1 MTSYVGRNTHRYTHS
16 EFDITPAISA
26 PLGQYSNLVDPPN
39 VDSTIIACTVLLLVL
54 STPLVALRLYTRIK
68 IKPKP
73 WWDDATCLLGW
84 AFMIALGCLNIHMLA
99 YGSGSDLWNVT
110 MHDWIYMKSHFDSIL
125 IVARVGLTLTKIS
138 LLLFYQRVFMI
149 PGNRFSPIYWAIW
162 ITFWCNCL
170 LAVAYVVALSTQCMG
185 KPDLGAEGG
194 QCIDKNALII
204 TSSFINVAID
214 FSVLIIPIVVI
225 WGLQIPIA
233 KKRRL
238 SGVFV
243 LGGLAVLA
251 SVARLGY
258 QLAAAKN
265 PNRSI
270 AFTINS
276 LLKLIEQSI
285 GVMVSCLPV
294 LPAFYQRF
302 WGTEPASR
310 SKILGK
316 SKSQRAA
323 SPNLLG
329 YQRRGRG
336 FPSTPS
342 TQNSKS
348 RDPFP
353 VQWTKDDKMTTRDGY
368 EELTEFER
376 GAPEPSET
384 TKGWGV
390 AESRLSRV
398 VERAGPVPQA
408 HKGIL
413 KGTEIEITSERR

>member
-1 MTSYVGRNTHRYTHS
+1 MGY
-16 EFDITPAISA
+16 P
-26 PLGQYSNLVDPPN
+26 SNH
-39 VDSTIIACTVLLLVL
+39 L
-54 STPLVALRLYTRIK
+54 SQ
-68 IKPKP
+68 
-73 WWDDATCLLGW
+73 
-84 AFMIALGCLNIHMLA
+84 
-99 YGSGSDLWNVT
+99 
-110 MHDWIYMKSHFDSIL
+110 HFDSIQ

-170 LAVAYVVALSTQCMG
+170 LAVAYVIALSTQCVG

-204 TSSFINVAID
+204 TSSFINVAVD

-238 SGVFV
+238 SGVIV

-265 PNRSI
+265 PNRSV

-285 GVMVSCLPV
+285 GVIVSCLPV

-302 WGTEPASR
+302 WGTVVTGPASR
-310 SKILGK
+310 SQMLGK
-316 SKSQRAA
+316 SKSQQGA

-329 YQRRGRG
+329 HQRRGCG

-342 TQNSKS
+342 TQNPQS

-368 EELTEFER
+368 EEMAELER
-376 GAPEPSET
+376 DAPEPTET
-384 TKGWGV
+384 AKGWGV
-390 AESRLSRV
+390 AEPRLSRV

-413 KGTEIEITSERR
+413 KGTEIEITFERR